1 MCEIIFGNLIAIVI
15 HYEIIQHCVIFKL
28 LLSCY
33 SIEVSV
39 GDTILASATFAL
51 RQKISNSESDITAK
65 SWNCPAPV
73 RKLRVL
79 RSCVAKL
86 LVIWRGLGV
95 FYPCILVYIEA
106 GWSSANDI
114 WRNPVLCCLKE
125 VCRSSLSR
133 GAHSVTSNPQHWRAA
148 RQPAGMG
155 TVKIPGFGSQTD
167 AVQFWVFLP
176 LRLSD
181 LKWIT

>member
-33 SIEVSV
+33 SIKVSV

-114 WRNPVLCCLKE
+114 WRNPVL
-125 VCRSSLSR
+125 SLLLE
-133 GAHSVTSNPQHWRAA
+133 G
-148 RQPAGMG
+148 G
-155 TVKIPGFGSQTD
+155 
-167 AVQFWVFLP
+167 LP
-176 LRLSD
+176 LISVQGCPFSHKQPTALEGCPSACRDGHS
-181 LKWIT
+181 